1 MKNISLIGNAVLAV
15 AMIVI
20 YVLFFSSKNKTSEN
34 TEAATSEGTEVP
46 TDLTFAYIKVDSLI
60 LNYDLAQELHDS
72 FTKSQESYTR
82 QYANQRTKFETEAA
96 SFQEKVQRGGFLT
109 EQIALKERDRLVAE
123 QEKIQKLDQELST
136 KLAELQSINNER
148 LRDSLMNYLN
158 MYNKNKKYSYILDAS
173 AILIGEEMHNI
184 TAEVLN
190 ALNTRYSPPKK

>member
-1 MKNISLIGNAVLAV
+1 MKNISLIVNAVLAV
-15 AMIVI
+15 AIIVI
-20 YVLFFSSKNKTSEN
+20 YVLFFSSKTSEN
-34 TEAATSEGTEVP
+34 TEVVTSEGTGVP

-72 FTKSQESYTR
+72 FTKSQESYTK
-82 QYANQRTKFETEAA
+82 QYASQRTRFEEQYA

-136 KLAELQSINNER
+136 KLAELQGANNNR
-148 LRDSLMNYLN
+148 LRDSLMNYLDT
-158 MYNKNKKYSYILDAS
+158 YNKNKKYSYILDAS

-184 TAEVLN
+184 TAEILN
-190 ALNTRYSPPKK
+190 ALNARYSPPKK